1 MHASYAIDRMLL
13 VEKKSQDVRKSFSF
27 PRAES
32 TNAVQTL
39 KKYEHVSPIFGRNF
53 YLI

>member
-1 MHASYAIDRMLL
+1 MHASYAIDRML
-13 VEKKSQDVRKSFSF
+13 VEKKVKTCVSPFSF
-27 PRAES
+27 PSAES
-32 TNAVQTL
+32 TNVVQTL